1 MPKITALVHTHNDAS
16 RIGRLLETLRACD
29 EVLLIDHGSSDATRD
44 VAGEYAATIKAGV
57 PGVSRGVYAIDAR
70 HDWILCLLPNEALS
84 ETFEAAL
91 FEWKVRDDQP
101 KDKPPEEVS
110 PGACSFAVGI
120 REETKD
126 GWSDQPP
133 QTRLVNRTKVNWQDE
148 LPSSPSDA
156 EVLAGHILSFR
167 HP

>member
-16 RIGRLLETLRACD
+16 RVGRLLETLRACD
-29 EVLLIDHGSSDATRD
+29 EVLLVDHGSTDTTRD
-44 VAGEYAATIKAGV
+44 VAGEYAANIKTGV
-57 PGVSRGVYAIDAR
+57 PGVSRGVYATDAR

-91 FEWKVRDDQP
+91 FEWKNREDQP
-101 KDKPPEEVS
+101 TDTPPAEVS
-110 PGACSFAVGI
+110 PDADSFAVAI
-120 REETKD
+120 RRETAE
-126 GWSDQPP
+126 GWSDAPP
-133 QTRLVNRTKVNWQDE
+133 QTRLVNRSKVNWQDD
-148 LPSSPSDA
+148 LPPDTPQA